1 MKFNKRLLSFFLAV
15 LMLVSTFSE
24 SVFAESND
32 LKTQDANTESS
43 VTATVLEGKVD
54 GNKEIFTFELP
65 ERDKLE
71 EE

>member
-15 LMLVSTFSE
+15 LMLVSTFSG

-43 VTATVLEGKVD
+43 VTATVLE
-54 GNKEIFTFELP
+54 
-65 ERDKLE
+65 
-71 EE
+71 